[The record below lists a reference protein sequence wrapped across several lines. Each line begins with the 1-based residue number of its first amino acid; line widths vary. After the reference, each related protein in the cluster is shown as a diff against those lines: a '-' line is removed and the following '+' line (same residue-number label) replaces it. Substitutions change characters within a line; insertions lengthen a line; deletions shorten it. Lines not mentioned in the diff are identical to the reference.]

1 MHQHIVSTRLQVSG
15 VHADS
20 EVKQA
25 LQALYD
31 VFAELGIGQAT
42 FEVTGAGTGTADL
55 FIKHLASVDVDVAA
69 INAALARA
77 GDFRV
82 VG

>member
-1 MHQHIVSTRLQVSG
+1 MNDPIVSTKLQVAG
-15 VHADS
+15 VQTDDD
-20 EVKQA
+20 VRQA

-31 VFAELGIGQAT
+31 VFTELGIGQGT
-42 FEVTGAGTGTADL
+42 FEVERDGGAAKL
-55 FIKHLASVDVDVAA
+55 WVKHRESVDVNVDA
-69 INAALARA
+69 INGALARA

>member
-1 MHQHIVSTRLQVSG
+1 MNERIVSTRLRVSG
-15 VHADS
+15 VHTDS
-20 EVKQA
+20 EVKHA
-25 LQALYD
+25 LQSLYD

-55 FIKHLASVDVDVAA
+55 FIKHLDTVAVDVEA

-82 VG
+82 VA